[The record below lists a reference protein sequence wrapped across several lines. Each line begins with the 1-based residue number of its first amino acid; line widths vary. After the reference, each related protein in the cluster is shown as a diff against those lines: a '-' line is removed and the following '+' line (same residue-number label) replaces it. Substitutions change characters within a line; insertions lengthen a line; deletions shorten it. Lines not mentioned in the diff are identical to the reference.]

1 MAAKRGKSQARRN
14 GGRNGGGEHGLP
26 LWAWGV
32 LLGVLVALGALVAP
46 KLLRGNGGDG
56 FFRPAPNP
64 NAQPAPVAEDDA
76 VADDTDAT
84 PAKKPDAD
92 KPKGTQY
99 DFYKLLPGN
108 EVPMSD
114 AEVDATARAEAARAA
129 AAAPAP
135 TPGAAGDTDDQADAS
150 TTPATDAKAVPA
162 PTVASAPTSAP
173 ATASAAP
180 AKASAANDTP
190 YLLQAGAFG
199 ASGDAE
205 SLKARIALLGL
216 GARVESAQIDGKT
229 VFRVR
234 MGPYGTASELADAK
248 HKLAA
253 GGLPAM
259 AIRAK

>member
-1 MAAKRGKSQARRN
+1 MAAKRGKAQARRN
-14 GGRNGGGEHGLP
+14 GRNGGEHGLP
-26 LWAWGV
+26 LWGWLV
-32 LLGVLVALGALVAP
+32 LAGVLVALGVLVAP
-46 KLLRGNGGDG
+46 KLMRGQGGDG

-64 NAQPAPVAEDDA
+64 DAQPAA
-76 VADDTDAT
+76 VADDEAVVDDSTDA
-84 PAKKPDAD
+84 PAAKKPEAD
-92 KPKGTQY
+92 KPKETQY

-129 AAAPAP
+129 ATQPAP
-135 TPGAAGDTDDQADAS
+135 GDAGDTDDVPADA
-150 TTPATDAKAVPA
+150 A
-162 PTVASAPTSAP
+162 AP
-173 ATASAAP
+173 ATAEQPKPAAADATP
-180 AKASAANDTP
+180 APRANDTP

-205 SLKARIALLGL
+205 ALKARIALLGL

-229 VFRVR
+229 VYRVR

-248 HKLAA
+248 RKLAD